1 MFLPSHL
8 FVEDDP
14 KELCCVGWLDY
25 LLIHC
30 DLSYIL
36 LLFGPCEVYQL
47 SLLCSEQGPRSASP
61 CLYAGDIFPLKY
73 FLTKDNGNSVLI
85 ENPEFMIAVLKR
97 VTAMNAELRAQNN
110 TLVEQSNAQTVRR
123 LIRR

>member
-1 MFLPSHL
+1 MLVGLIIFLFIIICPIICY
-8 FVEDDP
+8 F
-14 KELCCVGWLDY
+14 LD
-25 LLIHC
+25 LVR
-30 DLSYIL
+30 YISSV
-36 LLFGPCEVYQL
+36 FSAANKDTG
-47 SLLCSEQGPRSASP
+47 SASP